1 MDISIYPIEDM
12 MRAISIVFMV
22 VKDYML
28 VSGKV
33 ESWFVIVEAKN
44 TTAYKIPFNVNIY
57 LYINSIW
64 IRFLK
69 Y

>member
-1 MDISIYPIEDM
+1 M

-44 TTAYKIPFNVNIY
+44 TTAYKIPFNVH
-57 LYINSIW
+57 
-64 IRFLK
+64 
-69 Y
+69 